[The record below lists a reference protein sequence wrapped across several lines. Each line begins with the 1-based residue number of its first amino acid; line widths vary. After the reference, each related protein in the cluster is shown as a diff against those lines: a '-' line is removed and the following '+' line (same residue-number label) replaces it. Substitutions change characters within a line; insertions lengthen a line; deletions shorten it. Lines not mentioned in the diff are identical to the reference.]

1 MGALTV
7 ARGFDW
13 DEGNVGK
20 NWERH
25 RVTPAECEQTF
36 FNRPLVVAPDAAHS
50 VHEARYYLLG
60 QTDRGRR
67 LFVVFTLRRDRIRVI
82 SARDMN
88 RKERERYHA
97 QPEEDSQV

>member
-1 MGALTV
+1 MGVLTA

-13 DEGNVGK
+13 DEGNIAK
-20 NWERH
+20 NWDRH

-36 FNRPLVVAPDAAHS
+36 FNHPLIVAPDATHS
-50 VHEARYYLLG
+50 VREARYYLLG

-67 LFVVFTLRRDRIRVI
+67 LFVVFTRRRDRVRVI

-88 RKERERYHA
+88 RKERGRYYA
-97 QPEEDSQV
+97 SSEEDS